1 MKTITKILD
10 EELAMNK
17 EELLKEYK
25 NVYGEDAKD
34 VFFSPGRINVIGEH
48 TDYNGGHV
56 FPAAISLGVYG
67 VYGPR
72 EDNKVRLYSG
82 NVDGDIVEFDLD
94 DSSVE
99 KDDRFW
105 TNYFK
110 GMLTY
115 LKERADGDKIN
126 HGFNLYIKATL
137 PSGSGLSSSAAIEM
151 LMGIILKDEFNLDV
165 DRVTLAKL
173 GQKTENEFVGLNSGI
188 MDQFACIMGKKDN
201 AIFLDTNTME
211 YEYKPLKLGE
221 YEIIIM
227 STNKEHTLADSAYN
241 DRVREC
247 HDALTKLQTKLNIK
261 ALGELD
267 EESFDEYSY
276 LINDET
282 EIRRA
287 RHAVFENQR
296 TLHAT
301 KAMEDADLE
310 KLGRLINAS
319 HVSLHYD
326 YEVTGKELDTLAEA
340 AWKQDGVLGARM
352 IGGGFGGSAIAI
364 VKKDKAEEFKKNVG
378 KIYRNKIGYDA
389 SFYDA
394 EIVDGTK
401 RI

>member
-1 MKTITKILD
+1 
-10 EELAMNK
+10 MNK
-17 EELLKEYK
+17 EELLKEYETTF
-25 NVYGEDAKD
+25 GEKGKD

-67 VYGPR
+67 IYGPR
-72 EDNKVRLYSG
+72 EDKKVRLFSG
-82 NVDGDIVEFDLD
+82 NVDGDIVEFDID
-94 DSSVE
+94 DTTVE

-110 GMLTY
+110 GMIAY
-115 LKERADGDKIN
+115 LREKYDNID
-126 HGFNLYIKATL
+126 HGFNLYIKANL

-165 DRVTLAKL
+165 DRIALAKM
-173 GQKTENEFVGLNSGI
+173 GQRTENEFVGLNSGI
-188 MDQFACIMGKKDN
+188 MDQFACIMGKKDS
-201 AIFLDTNTME
+201 AIFLDCNTLD
-211 YEYKPLKLGE
+211 YEYKPLALGD

-227 STNKEHTLADSAYN
+227 ATNKPHTLADSAYN

-247 HDALTKLQTKLNIK
+247 HDAVKKLQAKLDIK
-261 ALGELD
+261 TLGELD
-267 EESFDEYSY
+267 NDTFDEYAY
-276 LINDET
+276 LINNET
-282 EIRRA
+282 EIKRA
-287 RHAVFENQR
+287 RHAVSENQR
-296 TLHAT
+296 TLRAT
-301 KAMEDADLE
+301 KAMQDGDLE
-310 KLGRLINAS
+310 KLGRLIDAS

-326 YEVTGKELDTLAEA
+326 YEVTGQELDTLAEA
-340 AWKQDGVLGARM
+340 SWAQPGVLGARM

-364 VKKDKAEEFKKNVG
+364 VKKDQAEEFKKNVG
-378 KIYRNKIGYDA
+378 KIYRDKIGYDA

>member
-1 MKTITKILD
+1 
-10 EELAMNK
+10 MNK
-17 EELLKEYK
+17 DELIK
-25 NVYGEDAKD
+25 NYQKVFGKNEKD

-72 EDNKVRLYSG
+72 NDNKVCLYSG
-82 NVDGDIVEFDLD
+82 NIDGEIVEFDLND
-94 DSSVE
+94 DTVE

-105 TNYFK
+105 ANYFK
-110 GMLTY
+110 GMITY
-115 LKERADGDKIN
+115 LRQREDGNKIN
-126 HGFNLYIKATL
+126 HGFNLYIKADL

-151 LMGIILKDEFNLDV
+151 LMGMILKDEFDLDINRP
-165 DRVTLAKL
+165 DLARL

-188 MDQFACIMGKKDN
+188 MDQFACIMGKKDS
-201 AIFLDTNTME
+201 AIFLDCNTME
-211 YEYKPLKLGE
+211 YEYMPLKLGD

-227 STNKEHTLADSAYN
+227 STNKEHALADSAYN

-247 HDALTKLQTKLNIK
+247 KNALEKLQAKLDITS
-261 ALGELD
+261 LGELD
-267 EESFDEYSY
+267 SQIFDEYAY

-282 EIRRA
+282 EIKRA
-287 RHAVFENQR
+287 RHAVNENER
-296 TLHAT
+296 TIRAT
-301 KAMEDADLE
+301 KAMKNNDLE
-310 KLGRLINAS
+310 KLGHLINAS

-340 AWKQDGVLGARM
+340 SWKQDGVLGARM

-364 VKKDKAEEFKKNVG
+364 VKKDKAEAFKKNVG
-378 KIYRNKIGYDA
+378 KIYRDKVGYDA

-401 RI
+401 KI

>member
-1 MKTITKILD
+1 
-10 EELAMNK
+10 MNK
-17 EELLKEYK
+17 EELLKEYETTF
-25 NVYGEDAKD
+25 GEKSKD

-72 EDNKVRLYSG
+72 EDKKVCLFSG
-82 NVDGDIVEFDLD
+82 NVDGDIVEFDID
-94 DSSVE
+94 DTTVE

-105 TNYFK
+105 ANYFK
-110 GMLTY
+110 GMITY
-115 LKERADGDKIN
+115 LREKYDNID
-126 HGFNLYIKATL
+126 HGFNLYIKANL

-165 DRVTLAKL
+165 DRVALAKM
-173 GQKTENEFVGLNSGI
+173 GQRTENEFVGLNSGI
-188 MDQFACIMGKKDN
+188 MDQFACIMGKKDS
-201 AIFLDTNTME
+201 AIFLDCNTLD
-211 YEYKPLKLGE
+211 YEYKPLALGD

-227 STNKEHTLADSAYN
+227 ATNKPHTLADSAYN

-247 HDALTKLQTKLNIK
+247 HDAVKKLQAKLDIK
-261 ALGELD
+261 TLGELD
-267 EESFDEYSY
+267 NDTFDEYAY
-276 LINDET
+276 LINNET
-282 EIRRA
+282 EIKRA
-287 RHAVFENQR
+287 RHAVSENQR
-296 TLHAT
+296 TLRAT
-301 KAMEDADLE
+301 KAMQDGDLE
-310 KLGRLINAS
+310 KLGRLIDAS

-326 YEVTGKELDTLAEA
+326 YEVTGQELDTLAEA
-340 AWKQDGVLGARM
+340 SWAQPGVLGARM

-364 VKKDKAEEFKKNVG
+364 VKKDQAEAFKKNVG
-378 KIYRNKIGYDA
+378 KIYRDKIGYDA

>member
-1 MKTITKILD
+1 
-10 EELAMNK
+10 MNK
-17 EELLKEYK
+17 DELIK
-25 NVYGEDAKD
+25 NYQKVFDSLFSNYGI
-34 VFFSPGRINVIGEH
+34 SPGRINVIGEH
-48 TDYNGGHV
+48 TDYNGSHV

-72 EDNKVRLYSG
+72 NDNKVCLYSG
-82 NVDGDIVEFDLD
+82 NVDGEIVKFDLND
-94 DSSVE
+94 DTVE

-105 TNYFK
+105 ANYFK
-110 GMLTY
+110 GMITY
-115 LKERADGDKIN
+115 LRQREDGNKIN
-126 HGFNLYIKATL
+126 HGFNLYIKADL

-151 LMGIILKDEFNLDV
+151 LMGMILKDEFDLDINRP
-165 DRVTLAKL
+165 DLARL

-188 MDQFACIMGKKDN
+188 MDQFACIMGKKDS
-201 AIFLDTNTME
+201 AIFLDCNTME
-211 YEYKPLKLGE
+211 YEYMPLKLGD

-247 HDALTKLQTKLNIK
+247 KNALEKLKTKLDITS
-261 ALGELD
+261 LGELD
-267 EESFDEYSY
+267 SQTFDEYAY

-282 EIRRA
+282 EIKRA
-287 RHAVFENQR
+287 RHAVNENER
-296 TLHAT
+296 TIRAT
-301 KAMEDADLE
+301 KAMKDNDLE
-310 KLGRLINAS
+310 KLGHLINAS

-364 VKKDKAEEFKKNVG
+364 VKKDKAEAFKKNVG
-378 KIYRNKIGYDA
+378 EIYRDKVGYDA

-401 RI
+401 KI

>member
-1 MKTITKILD
+1 
-10 EELAMNK
+10 MNK
-17 EELLKEYK
+17 EELLKEYETTF
-25 NVYGEDAKD
+25 GEKGKD

-72 EDNKVRLYSG
+72 EDKKVCLFSG
-82 NVDGDIVEFDLD
+82 NVDGDIVEFDID
-94 DSSVE
+94 DTTVE

-105 TNYFK
+105 ANYFK
-110 GMLTY
+110 GMITY
-115 LKERADGDKIN
+115 LREKYDNID
-126 HGFNLYIKATL
+126 HGFNLYIKANL

-165 DRVTLAKL
+165 DRIALAKM
-173 GQKTENEFVGLNSGI
+173 GQRTENEFVGLNSGI
-188 MDQFACIMGKKDN
+188 MDQFACIMGKKDS
-201 AIFLDTNTME
+201 AIFLDCNTLD
-211 YEYKPLKLGE
+211 YEYKPLALGD

-227 STNKEHTLADSAYN
+227 ATNKPHTLADSAYN

-247 HDALTKLQTKLNIK
+247 HDAVKKLQAKLDIK
-261 ALGELD
+261 TLGELD
-267 EESFDEYSY
+267 NDTFDEYAY
-276 LINDET
+276 LINNET
-282 EIRRA
+282 EIKRA
-287 RHAVFENQR
+287 RHAVSENQR
-296 TLHAT
+296 TSRAT
-301 KAMEDADLE
+301 KAMQDGDLE
-310 KLGRLINAS
+310 KLGRLIDAS

-326 YEVTGKELDTLAEA
+326 YEVTGQELDTLAEA
-340 AWKQDGVLGARM
+340 SWAQPGVLGARM

-364 VKKDKAEEFKKNVG
+364 VKKDQAEAFKKNVG
-378 KIYRNKIGYDA
+378 KIYRDKIGYDA

>member
-1 MKTITKILD
+1 
-10 EELAMNK
+10 MNK
-17 EELLKEYK
+17 EELLKEYETTF
-25 NVYGEDAKD
+25 GEKCKD

-72 EDNKVRLYSG
+72 EDKKVCLFSG
-82 NVDGDIVEFDLD
+82 NVDGDIVEFDID
-94 DSSVE
+94 DTTVE

-105 TNYFK
+105 ANYFK
-110 GMLTY
+110 GMITY
-115 LKERADGDKIN
+115 LREKYDNID
-126 HGFNLYIKATL
+126 HGFNLYIKANL

-165 DRVTLAKL
+165 DRIALAKM
-173 GQKTENEFVGLNSGI
+173 GQRTENEFVGLNSGI
-188 MDQFACIMGKKDN
+188 MDQFACIMGKKDS
-201 AIFLDTNTME
+201 AIFLDCNTLD
-211 YEYKPLKLGE
+211 YEYKPLALGD

-227 STNKEHTLADSAYN
+227 ATNKPHTLADSAYN

-247 HDALTKLQTKLNIK
+247 HDAVKKLQAKLDIK
-261 ALGELD
+261 TLGELD
-267 EESFDEYSY
+267 NDTFDEYAY
-276 LINDET
+276 LINNET
-282 EIRRA
+282 EIKRA
-287 RHAVFENQR
+287 RHAVSENQR
-296 TLHAT
+296 TLRAT
-301 KAMEDADLE
+301 KAMQNGDLE
-310 KLGRLINAS
+310 KLGRLIDAS

-326 YEVTGKELDTLAEA
+326 YEVTGQELDTLAEA
-340 AWKQDGVLGARM
+340 SWAQPGVLGARM

-364 VKKDKAEEFKKNVG
+364 VKKDQAEAFKKNVG
-378 KIYRNKIGYDA
+378 KIYRDKIGYDA

>member
-1 MKTITKILD
+1 
-10 EELAMNK
+10 MNK
-17 EELLKEYK
+17 EELLKEYETTF
-25 NVYGEDAKD
+25 GEKGKD

-72 EDNKVRLYSG
+72 EDKKVCLFSG
-82 NVDGDIVEFDLD
+82 NVDGDIVEFDID
-94 DSSVE
+94 DTTVE

-105 TNYFK
+105 ANYFK
-110 GMLTY
+110 GMITY
-115 LKERADGDKIN
+115 LREKYDNID
-126 HGFNLYIKATL
+126 HGFNLYIKANL

-165 DRVTLAKL
+165 DRVALAKM
-173 GQKTENEFVGLNSGI
+173 GQRTENEFVGLNSGI
-188 MDQFACIMGKKDN
+188 MDQFACIMGKKDS
-201 AIFLDTNTME
+201 AIFLDCNTLD
-211 YEYKPLKLGE
+211 YEYKPLALGD

-227 STNKEHTLADSAYN
+227 ATNKPHTLADSAYN

-247 HDALTKLQTKLNIK
+247 HDAVKKLQAKLDIK
-261 ALGELD
+261 TLGELD
-267 EESFDEYSY
+267 NDTFDEYAY
-276 LINDET
+276 LINNET
-282 EIRRA
+282 EIKRA
-287 RHAVFENQR
+287 RHAVSENQR
-296 TLHAT
+296 TLRAT
-301 KAMEDADLE
+301 KAMQDGDLE
-310 KLGRLINAS
+310 KLGRLIDAS

-326 YEVTGKELDTLAEA
+326 YEVTGQELDTLAEA
-340 AWKQDGVLGARM
+340 SWAQPGILGARM

-364 VKKDKAEEFKKNVG
+364 VKKDQAEAFKKNVG
-378 KIYRNKIGYDA
+378 KIYRDKIGYDA

>member
-1 MKTITKILD
+1 
-10 EELAMNK
+10 MNK
-17 EELLKEYK
+17 EELLKEYETTF
-25 NVYGEDAKD
+25 GEKGKD

-72 EDNKVRLYSG
+72 EDKKVCLFSG
-82 NVDGDIVEFDLD
+82 NVDGDIVEFDID
-94 DSSVE
+94 DTTVE

-105 TNYFK
+105 ANYFK
-110 GMLTY
+110 GMITY
-115 LKERADGDKIN
+115 LREKYDNID
-126 HGFNLYIKATL
+126 HGFNLYIKANL

-165 DRVTLAKL
+165 DRIALAKM
-173 GQKTENEFVGLNSGI
+173 GQRTENEFVGLNSGI
-188 MDQFACIMGKKDN
+188 MDQFACIMGKKDS
-201 AIFLDTNTME
+201 AIFLDCNTLD
-211 YEYKPLKLGE
+211 YEYKPLALGD

-227 STNKEHTLADSAYN
+227 ATNKPHTLADSAYN

-247 HDALTKLQTKLNIK
+247 HDAVKKLQAKLDIK
-261 ALGELD
+261 TLGELD
-267 EESFDEYSY
+267 NDTFDEYAY
-276 LINDET
+276 LINNET
-282 EIRRA
+282 EIKHA
-287 RHAVFENQR
+287 RHAVSENQR
-296 TLHAT
+296 TLRAT
-301 KAMEDADLE
+301 KAMQDGDLE
-310 KLGRLINAS
+310 KLGRLIDAS

-326 YEVTGKELDTLAEA
+326 YEVTGQELDTLAEA
-340 AWKQDGVLGARM
+340 SWAQPGVLGARM

-364 VKKDKAEEFKKNVG
+364 VKKDQAEAFKKNVG
-378 KIYRNKIGYDA
+378 KIYRDKVGYDA

>member
-1 MKTITKILD
+1 
-10 EELAMNK
+10 MNK
-17 EELLKEYK
+17 EELLKEYETTF
-25 NVYGEDAKD
+25 GEKGKD

-72 EDNKVRLYSG
+72 EDKKVCLFSG
-82 NVDGDIVEFDLD
+82 NVDGDIVEFDID
-94 DSSVE
+94 DTTVE

-105 TNYFK
+105 ANYFK
-110 GMLTY
+110 GMITY
-115 LKERADGDKIN
+115 LREKYDNID
-126 HGFNLYIKATL
+126 HGFNLYIKANL

-165 DRVTLAKL
+165 DRIALAKM
-173 GQKTENEFVGLNSGI
+173 GQRTENEFVGLNSGI
-188 MDQFACIMGKKDN
+188 MDQFACIMGKKDS
-201 AIFLDTNTME
+201 AIFLDCNTLD
-211 YEYKPLKLGE
+211 YEYKPLALGD

-227 STNKEHTLADSAYN
+227 ATNKPHTLADSAYN

-247 HDALTKLQTKLNIK
+247 HDAVKKLQAKLDIK
-261 ALGELD
+261 TLGELD
-267 EESFDEYSY
+267 NDTFDEYAY
-276 LINDET
+276 LINNET
-282 EIRRA
+282 EIKRA
-287 RHAVFENQR
+287 RHAVSENQR
-296 TLHAT
+296 TLRAT
-301 KAMEDADLE
+301 SAMQDGDLE
-310 KLGRLINAS
+310 KLGRLIDAS

-326 YEVTGKELDTLAEA
+326 YEVTGQELDTLAEA
-340 AWKQDGVLGARM
+340 SWAQPGVLGARM

-364 VKKDKAEEFKKNVG
+364 VKKDQAEEFKKNVG
-378 KIYRNKIGYDA
+378 KIYRDKIGYDA

>member
-1 MKTITKILD
+1 
-10 EELAMNK
+10 MNK
-17 EELLKEYK
+17 EELLKEYETTF
-25 NVYGEDAKD
+25 GEKGKD

-72 EDNKVRLYSG
+72 EDKKVCLFSG
-82 NVDGDIVEFDLD
+82 NVDGDIVEFDID
-94 DSSVE
+94 DTTVE

-105 TNYFK
+105 ANNFK
-110 GMLTY
+110 GMITY
-115 LKERADGDKIN
+115 LREKYDNID
-126 HGFNLYIKATL
+126 HGFNLYIKANL

-165 DRVTLAKL
+165 DRIALAKM
-173 GQKTENEFVGLNSGI
+173 GQRTENEFVGLNSGI
-188 MDQFACIMGKKDN
+188 MDQFACIMGKKDS
-201 AIFLDTNTME
+201 AIFLDCNTLD
-211 YEYKPLKLGE
+211 YEYKPLALGD

-227 STNKEHTLADSAYN
+227 ATNKPHTLADSAYN

-247 HDALTKLQTKLNIK
+247 HDAVKKLQAKLDIK
-261 ALGELD
+261 TLGELD
-267 EESFDEYSY
+267 NDTFDEYAY
-276 LINDET
+276 LINNET
-282 EIRRA
+282 EIKRA
-287 RHAVFENQR
+287 RHAVSENQR
-296 TLHAT
+296 TLRAT
-301 KAMEDADLE
+301 NAMQDGDLE
-310 KLGRLINAS
+310 KLGRLIDAS

-326 YEVTGKELDTLAEA
+326 YEVTGQELDTLAEA
-340 AWKQDGVLGARM
+340 SWAQPGVLGARM

-364 VKKDKAEEFKKNVG
+364 VKKDQAEAFKKNVG
-378 KIYRNKIGYDA
+378 KIYRDKVGYDA

>member
-1 MKTITKILD
+1 
-10 EELAMNK
+10 MNK
-17 EELLKEYK
+17 DELIK
-25 NVYGEDAKD
+25 NYQKVFGKNEKD

-72 EDNKVRLYSG
+72 NDNKVCLYSG
-82 NVDGDIVEFDLD
+82 NIDGEIVEFDLND
-94 DSSVE
+94 DTVE

-105 TNYFK
+105 ANYFK
-110 GMLTY
+110 GMITY
-115 LKERADGDKIN
+115 LRQREDGNKIN
-126 HGFNLYIKATL
+126 HGFNLYIKADL

-151 LMGIILKDEFNLDV
+151 LMGMILKDEFDLDINRP
-165 DRVTLAKL
+165 DLARL

-188 MDQFACIMGKKDN
+188 MDQFACIMGKNDS
-201 AIFLDTNTME
+201 AIFLDCNTME
-211 YEYKPLKLGE
+211 YEYLPLKLGD

-247 HDALTKLQTKLNIK
+247 KNALEKLQTALDITS
-261 ALGELD
+261 LGELD
-267 EESFDEYSY
+267 SQTFDEYAY
-276 LINDET
+276 LIDDET
-282 EIRRA
+282 EIKRA
-287 RHAVFENQR
+287 RHAVNENER
-296 TLHAT
+296 TIRAT
-301 KAMEDADLE
+301 KAMKDNDLE
-310 KLGRLINAS
+310 KLGHLINAS
-319 HVSLHYD
+319 HVFLHYD

-364 VKKDKAEEFKKNVG
+364 VKKDKAEAFKKNVG
-378 KIYRNKIGYDA
+378 KIYRDKVGYDA

-401 RI
+401 KI

>member
-1 MKTITKILD
+1 
-10 EELAMNK
+10 MNK
-17 EELLKEYK
+17 DELIK
-25 NVYGEDAKD
+25 NYQKVFGKNEKD

-72 EDNKVRLYSG
+72 NDNKVCLYSG
-82 NVDGDIVEFDLD
+82 NIDGEIVEFDLND
-94 DSSVE
+94 DTVE

-110 GMLTY
+110 GMITY
-115 LKERADGDKIN
+115 LRQREDGNKIN
-126 HGFNLYIKATL
+126 HGFNLYIKADL

-151 LMGIILKDEFNLDV
+151 LMGMILKDEFDLDIK
-165 DRVTLAKL
+165 RPALARL

-188 MDQFACIMGKKDN
+188 MDQFACIMGKKDS
-201 AIFLDTNTME
+201 AIFLDCNTME
-211 YEYKPLKLGE
+211 YEYMPLKLGD

-247 HDALTKLQTKLNIK
+247 KNALEKLQTELDITS
-261 ALGELD
+261 LGELD
-267 EESFDEYSY
+267 SQTFDEYAY
-276 LINDET
+276 LINDKT
-282 EIRRA
+282 EIKRA
-287 RHAVFENQR
+287 RHAVNENER
-296 TLHAT
+296 TIRAT
-301 KAMEDADLE
+301 KAMKDNDLE
-310 KLGRLINAS
+310 KLGHLINAS

-364 VKKDKAEEFKKNVG
+364 VKKDKAEAFKKNVG
-378 KIYRNKIGYDA
+378 KIYRDQVGYDA

-401 RI
+401 KI

>member
-1 MKTITKILD
+1 
-10 EELAMNK
+10 MNK
-17 EELLKEYK
+17 EELLTEYEK
-25 NVYGEDAKD
+25 TFNENGQD

-72 EDNKVRLYSG
+72 DDTKVRLYSG
-82 NVDGDIVEFDLD
+82 DVDGDVVEFDIND
-94 DSSVE
+94 TTVE

-105 TNYFK
+105 ANYFK
-110 GMLTY
+110 GMITY
-115 LKERADGDKIN
+115 LREKYDNIN
-126 HGFNLYIKATL
+126 HGFNLYIKANL

-165 DRVTLAKL
+165 DRIALAKM
-173 GQKTENEFVGLNSGI
+173 GQRTENEFVGLNSGI
-188 MDQFACIMGKKDN
+188 MDQFACIMGKKDS
-201 AIFLDTNTME
+201 AIFLDCNTLE
-211 YEYKPLKLGE
+211 YEYKPLVLGD

-227 STNKEHTLADSAYN
+227 ATNKPHTLADSAYN

-247 HDALTKLQTKLNIK
+247 HDALEKLQQKLDVK
-261 ALGELD
+261 SLGELD
-267 EESFDEYSY
+267 NDTLDEYSY

-282 EIRRA
+282 ELKRA
-287 RHAVFENQR
+287 RHAVSENQR
-296 TLHAT
+296 TLRAT
-301 KAMEDADLE
+301 KAMQDGDLE
-310 KLGRLINAS
+310 KLGRLIDAS

-326 YEVTGKELDTLAEA
+326 YEVTGDELDTLAEA
-340 AWKQDGVLGARM
+340 SWKQPGVLGARM

-364 VKKDKAEEFKKNVG
+364 VKKSEAENFKQNVG
-378 KIYRNKIGYDA
+378 KIYRDKIGYDA

-401 RI
+401 KI

>member
-1 MKTITKILD
+1 
-10 EELAMNK
+10 MNK
-17 EELLKEYK
+17 EELLKEYETTF
-25 NVYGEDAKD
+25 GEKGKD

-72 EDNKVRLYSG
+72 EDKKVCLFSG
-82 NVDGDIVEFDLD
+82 NVDGDIVEFDID
-94 DSSVE
+94 DTTVE

-105 TNYFK
+105 ANYFK
-110 GMLTY
+110 GMITY
-115 LKERADGDKIN
+115 LREKYDNID
-126 HGFNLYIKATL
+126 HGFNLYIKANL

-165 DRVTLAKL
+165 DRIALAKM
-173 GQKTENEFVGLNSGI
+173 GQRTENEFVGLNSGI
-188 MDQFACIMGKKDN
+188 MDQFACIMGKKDS
-201 AIFLDTNTME
+201 AIFLDCNTLD
-211 YEYKPLKLGE
+211 YEYKPLALGD

-227 STNKEHTLADSAYN
+227 ATNKPHTLADSAYN

-247 HDALTKLQTKLNIK
+247 HDAVKKLQAKLDIK
-261 ALGELD
+261 TLGELD
-267 EESFDEYSY
+267 NDTFDEYAY
-276 LINDET
+276 LINNET
-282 EIRRA
+282 EIKRA
-287 RHAVFENQR
+287 RHAVSENQR
-296 TLHAT
+296 TLRAT
-301 KAMEDADLE
+301 NAMQDGDLE
-310 KLGRLINAS
+310 KLGRLIDAS

-326 YEVTGKELDTLAEA
+326 YEVTGQELDTLAEA
-340 AWKQDGVLGARM
+340 SWAQPGVLGARM

-364 VKKDKAEEFKKNVG
+364 VKKDQAEAFKKNVG
-378 KIYRNKIGYDA
+378 KIYLDKIGYDA

>member
-1 MKTITKILD
+1 
-10 EELAMNK
+10 MNK
-17 EELLKEYK
+17 DELIK
-25 NVYGEDAKD
+25 NYQKVFGKNEKD

-72 EDNKVRLYSG
+72 NDNKVCLYSG
-82 NVDGDIVEFDLD
+82 NIDGEIVEFDLND
-94 DSSVE
+94 DTVE

-105 TNYFK
+105 ANYFK
-110 GMLTY
+110 GMITY
-115 LKERADGDKIN
+115 LRQREDGNKIN
-126 HGFNLYIKATL
+126 HGFNLYIKADL

-151 LMGIILKDEFNLDV
+151 LMGMILKDEFDLDINRP
-165 DRVTLAKL
+165 DLARL

-188 MDQFACIMGKKDN
+188 MDQFACIMGKKDS
-201 AIFLDTNTME
+201 AIFLDCNTME
-211 YEYKPLKLGE
+211 YEYLPLKLGD

-247 HDALTKLQTKLNIK
+247 KNALEKLQTALDITS
-261 ALGELD
+261 LGELD
-267 EESFDEYSY
+267 SQTFDEYAY

-282 EIRRA
+282 EIKRA
-287 RHAVFENQR
+287 RHAVNENER
-296 TLHAT
+296 TIRAT
-301 KAMEDADLE
+301 KAMKDNDLE
-310 KLGRLINAS
+310 KLGHLINAS

-364 VKKDKAEEFKKNVG
+364 VKKDKAEEFKKNVS
-378 KIYRNKIGYDA
+378 KIYHDKVGYDA

-401 RI
+401 KI

>member
-1 MKTITKILD
+1 
-10 EELAMNK
+10 MNK
-17 EELLKEYK
+17 EELLKEYETTF
-25 NVYGEDAKD
+25 GEKGKD

-72 EDNKVRLYSG
+72 EDKKVCLFSG
-82 NVDGDIVEFDLD
+82 NVDGDIVEFDID
-94 DSSVE
+94 DTTVE

-105 TNYFK
+105 ANYFK
-110 GMLTY
+110 GMITY
-115 LKERADGDKIN
+115 LREKYDNID
-126 HGFNLYIKATL
+126 HGFNLYIKANL

-165 DRVTLAKL
+165 DRIALAKM
-173 GQKTENEFVGLNSGI
+173 GQRTENEFVGLNSGI
-188 MDQFACIMGKKDN
+188 MDQFACIMGKKDS
-201 AIFLDTNTME
+201 AIFLDCNTLD
-211 YEYKPLKLGE
+211 YEYKPLALGD

-227 STNKEHTLADSAYN
+227 ATNKPHTLADSAYN

-247 HDALTKLQTKLNIK
+247 HDAVKKLQAKLDIK
-261 ALGELD
+261 TLGELD
-267 EESFDEYSY
+267 NDTFDEYAY
-276 LINDET
+276 LINNET
-282 EIRRA
+282 EIKRA
-287 RHAVFENQR
+287 RHAISENQR
-296 TLHAT
+296 TLRAT
-301 KAMEDADLE
+301 KAMQDGDLE
-310 KLGRLINAS
+310 KLGRLIDAS

-326 YEVTGKELDTLAEA
+326 YEVTGQELDTLAEA
-340 AWKQDGVLGARM
+340 SWAQPGVLGARM

-364 VKKDKAEEFKKNVG
+364 VKKDQAEAFKKNVG
-378 KIYRNKIGYDA
+378 KIYRDKIGYDA

>member
-1 MKTITKILD
+1 
-10 EELAMNK
+10 MNK

-25 NVYGEDAKD
+25 TTFGEKGKD

-67 VYGPR
+67 IYGPR
-72 EDNKVRLYSG
+72 EDKKVRLFSG
-82 NVDGDIVEFDLD
+82 NVDGDIVEFDID
-94 DSSVE
+94 DTTVE

-110 GMLTY
+110 GMIAY
-115 LKERADGDKIN
+115 LREKYDNID
-126 HGFNLYIKATL
+126 HGFNLYIKANL

-151 LMGIILKDEFNLDV
+151 LMGIILKDEFDLDV
-165 DRVTLAKL
+165 DRIALAKM
-173 GQKTENEFVGLNSGI
+173 GQRTENEFVGLNSGI
-188 MDQFACIMGKKDN
+188 MDQFACIMGKKDS
-201 AIFLDTNTME
+201 AIFLDCNSLD
-211 YEYKPLKLGE
+211 YEYLPLALSD

-227 STNKEHTLADSAYN
+227 ATNKEHTLADSAYN
-241 DRVREC
+241 NRVREC
-247 HDALTKLQTKLNIK
+247 HNALEKLQKQLDIK
-261 ALGELD
+261 SLGELD
-267 EESFDEYSY
+267 NDTLDEYSY

-282 EIRRA
+282 ELKRA
-287 RHAVFENQR
+287 RHAVSENQR
-296 TLHAT
+296 TLRAT
-301 KAMEDADLE
+301 KAMKSGDLA

-319 HVSLHYD
+319 HISLHYD
-326 YEVTGKELDTLAEA
+326 YEVTGKELDTLVEA
-340 AWKQDGVLGARM
+340 SWKQPGVLGARM

-364 VKKDKAEEFKKNVG
+364 VKKDQAEAFKKNVG
-378 KIYRNKIGYDA
+378 KIYRDKIGYDA

>member
-1 MKTITKILD
+1 
-10 EELAMNK
+10 MNK
-17 EELLKEYK
+17 EELLKEYETTF
-25 NVYGEDAKD
+25 GEKGKD

-72 EDNKVRLYSG
+72 EDKKVRLFSG
-82 NVDGDIVEFDLD
+82 NVDGDIVEFDID
-94 DSSVE
+94 DTTVE

-110 GMLTY
+110 GMIAY
-115 LKERADGDKIN
+115 LREKYDNID
-126 HGFNLYIKATL
+126 HGFNLYIKANL

-151 LMGIILKDEFNLDV
+151 LMGIILKDEFDLDV
-165 DRVTLAKL
+165 DRIALATM
-173 GQKTENEFVGLNSGI
+173 GQRTENEFVGLNSGI
-188 MDQFACIMGKKDN
+188 MDQFACIMGKKDS
-201 AIFLDTNTME
+201 AIFLDCNSLD
-211 YEYKPLKLGE
+211 YEYLPLALSD

-227 STNKEHTLADSAYN
+227 ATNKEHTLADSAYN
-241 DRVREC
+241 NRVREC
-247 HDALTKLQTKLNIK
+247 HNALEKLQKQLDIK
-261 ALGELD
+261 SLGELD
-267 EESFDEYSY
+267 NDTLDEYSY

-282 EIRRA
+282 ELKRA
-287 RHAVFENQR
+287 RHAVSENQR
-296 TLHAT
+296 TLRAT
-301 KAMEDADLE
+301 KAMKSGDLA

-319 HVSLHYD
+319 HISLHYD
-326 YEVTGKELDTLAEA
+326 YEVTGKELDTLVEA
-340 AWKQDGVLGARM
+340 SWKQPGVLGARM

-364 VKKDKAEEFKKNVG
+364 VKKSEAENFKQEVG
-378 KIYRNKIGYDA
+378 KIYRDKIGYDA

>member
-1 MKTITKILD
+1 
-10 EELAMNK
+10 MNK
-17 EELLKEYK
+17 EELLKEYETTF
-25 NVYGEDAKD
+25 GEKGKD

-72 EDNKVRLYSG
+72 EDKKVCLFSG
-82 NVDGDIVEFDLD
+82 NVDGDIVEFDID
-94 DSSVE
+94 DTTVE

-105 TNYFK
+105 ANYFK
-110 GMLTY
+110 GMITY
-115 LKERADGDKIN
+115 LREKYDNID
-126 HGFNLYIKATL
+126 HGFNLYIKANL

-165 DRVTLAKL
+165 DRIALAKM
-173 GQKTENEFVGLNSGI
+173 GQRTENEFVGLNSGI
-188 MDQFACIMGKKDN
+188 MDQFACIMGKKDS
-201 AIFLDTNTME
+201 AIFLDCNTLD
-211 YEYKPLKLGE
+211 YEYKPLALGD

-227 STNKEHTLADSAYN
+227 ATNKPHTLADSAYN

-247 HDALTKLQTKLNIK
+247 HDAVKKLQAKLDIK
-261 ALGELD
+261 TLGELD
-267 EESFDEYSY
+267 NDTFDEYAY
-276 LINDET
+276 LINNKT
-282 EIRRA
+282 EIKRA
-287 RHAVFENQR
+287 RHAVSENQR
-296 TLHAT
+296 TLRAT
-301 KAMEDADLE
+301 KAMQDGDLE
-310 KLGRLINAS
+310 KLGRLIDAS

-326 YEVTGKELDTLAEA
+326 YEVTGQELDTLAEA
-340 AWKQDGVLGARM
+340 SWAQPGVLGARM

-364 VKKDKAEEFKKNVG
+364 VKKDQAEEFKKNVG
-378 KIYRNKIGYDA
+378 KIYRDKIGYDA

>member
-1 MKTITKILD
+1 
-10 EELAMNK
+10 MNK
-17 EELLKEYK
+17 EELLKEYETTF
-25 NVYGEDAKD
+25 GEKGKD

-72 EDNKVRLYSG
+72 EDKKVCLFSG
-82 NVDGDIVEFDLD
+82 NVDGDIVEFDID
-94 DSSVE
+94 DTTVE

-105 TNYFK
+105 ANYFK
-110 GMLTY
+110 GMITY
-115 LKERADGDKIN
+115 LREKYDNID
-126 HGFNLYIKATL
+126 HGFNLYIKANL

-165 DRVTLAKL
+165 DRIALAKM
-173 GQKTENEFVGLNSGI
+173 GQRTENEFVGLNSGI
-188 MDQFACIMGKKDN
+188 MDQFACIMGKKDS
-201 AIFLDTNTME
+201 AIFLDCNTLD
-211 YEYKPLKLGE
+211 YEYKPLALGD

-227 STNKEHTLADSAYN
+227 ATNKPHTLADSAYN

-247 HDALTKLQTKLNIK
+247 HDAVKKLQAKLDVK
-261 ALGELD
+261 TLGELD
-267 EESFDEYSY
+267 NDTFDEYAY
-276 LINDET
+276 LINNET
-282 EIRRA
+282 EIKRA
-287 RHAVFENQR
+287 RHAVSENQR
-296 TLHAT
+296 TLRAT
-301 KAMEDADLE
+301 KAMQDGDLE
-310 KLGRLINAS
+310 KLGRLIDAS

-326 YEVTGKELDTLAEA
+326 YEVTGQELDTLAEA
-340 AWKQDGVLGARM
+340 SWAQPGVLGARM

-364 VKKDKAEEFKKNVG
+364 VKKDQAEAFKKNVG
-378 KIYRNKIGYDA
+378 KIYRDKIGYDA

>member
-1 MKTITKILD
+1 
-10 EELAMNK
+10 MNK
-17 EELLKEYK
+17 EELLKEYETTF
-25 NVYGEDAKD
+25 GEKGKD

-72 EDNKVRLYSG
+72 EDKKVCLFSG
-82 NVDGDIVEFDLD
+82 NVDGDIVEFDID
-94 DSSVE
+94 DTTVE

-105 TNYFK
+105 ANYFK
-110 GMLTY
+110 GMITY
-115 LKERADGDKIN
+115 LREKYDNID
-126 HGFNLYIKATL
+126 HGFNLYIKANL

-165 DRVTLAKL
+165 DRIALAKM
-173 GQKTENEFVGLNSGI
+173 GQRTENEFVGLNSGI
-188 MDQFACIMGKKDN
+188 MDQFACIMGKKDS
-201 AIFLDTNTME
+201 AIFLDCNTLD
-211 YEYKPLKLGE
+211 YEYKPLALGD

-227 STNKEHTLADSAYN
+227 ATNKPHTLADSAYN

-247 HDALTKLQTKLNIK
+247 HDAVKKLQAKLDIK
-261 ALGELD
+261 TLGELD
-267 EESFDEYSY
+267 NDTFDEYAY
-276 LINDET
+276 LINNET
-282 EIRRA
+282 EIKRA
-287 RHAVFENQR
+287 RHAVSENQR
-296 TLHAT
+296 TLRAT
-301 KAMEDADLE
+301 KAMQNGDLE
-310 KLGRLINAS
+310 KWGRLIDAS

-326 YEVTGKELDTLAEA
+326 YEVTGQELDTLAEA
-340 AWKQDGVLGARM
+340 SWAQPGVLGARM

-364 VKKDKAEEFKKNVG
+364 VKKDQAEAFKKNVG
-378 KIYRNKIGYDA
+378 KIYRDKIGYDA

>member
-1 MKTITKILD
+1 
-10 EELAMNK
+10 MNK
-17 EELLKEYK
+17 EELLKEYETTF
-25 NVYGEDAKD
+25 GEKGKD

-72 EDNKVRLYSG
+72 EDKKVCLFSG
-82 NVDGDIVEFDLD
+82 NVDGDIVEFDID
-94 DSSVE
+94 DTTVE

-105 TNYFK
+105 ANYFK
-110 GMLTY
+110 GMITY
-115 LKERADGDKIN
+115 LREKYDNID
-126 HGFNLYIKATL
+126 HGFNLYIKANL

-165 DRVTLAKL
+165 DRIALAKM
-173 GQKTENEFVGLNSGI
+173 GQRTENEFVGLNSGI
-188 MDQFACIMGKKDN
+188 MDQFTCIMGKKDS
-201 AIFLDTNTME
+201 AIFLDCNTLD
-211 YEYKPLKLGE
+211 YEYKPLALGD

-227 STNKEHTLADSAYN
+227 ATNKPHTLADSAYN

-247 HDALTKLQTKLNIK
+247 HDAVKKLQAKLDIK
-261 ALGELD
+261 TLGELD
-267 EESFDEYSY
+267 NDTFDEYAY
-276 LINDET
+276 LINNET
-282 EIRRA
+282 EIKRA
-287 RHAVFENQR
+287 RHAVSENQR
-296 TLHAT
+296 TLRAT
-301 KAMEDADLE
+301 KAMQNGDLE
-310 KLGRLINAS
+310 KLGRLIDAS

-326 YEVTGKELDTLAEA
+326 YEVTGQELDTLAEA
-340 AWKQDGVLGARM
+340 SWAQPGVLGARM

-364 VKKDKAEEFKKNVG
+364 VKKDQAEAFKKNVG
-378 KIYRNKIGYDA
+378 KIYRDKIGYDA

>member
-1 MKTITKILD
+1 
-10 EELAMNK
+10 MNK
-17 EELLKEYK
+17 EELLKEYETTF
-25 NVYGEDAKD
+25 GEKGKD

-72 EDNKVRLYSG
+72 EDKKVCLFSG
-82 NVDGDIVEFDLD
+82 NVDGDIVEFDID
-94 DSSVE
+94 DTIVE

-105 TNYFK
+105 ANYFK
-110 GMLTY
+110 GMITY
-115 LKERADGDKIN
+115 LREKYDNID
-126 HGFNLYIKATL
+126 HGFNLYIKANL

-165 DRVTLAKL
+165 DRIALAKM
-173 GQKTENEFVGLNSGI
+173 GQRTENEFVGLNSGI
-188 MDQFACIMGKKDN
+188 MDQFACIMGKKDS
-201 AIFLDTNTME
+201 AIFLDCNTLD
-211 YEYKPLKLGE
+211 YEYKPLALGD

-227 STNKEHTLADSAYN
+227 ATNKPHTLADSAYN

-247 HDALTKLQTKLNIK
+247 HDAVKKLQAKLDIK
-261 ALGELD
+261 TLGELD
-267 EESFDEYSY
+267 NDTFDEYAY
-276 LINDET
+276 LINNET
-282 EIRRA
+282 EIKRA
-287 RHAVFENQR
+287 RHAVSENQR
-296 TLHAT
+296 TLRAT
-301 KAMEDADLE
+301 KAMQDGDLE
-310 KLGRLINAS
+310 KLGRLIDAS

-326 YEVTGKELDTLAEA
+326 YEVTGQELDTLAEA
-340 AWKQDGVLGARM
+340 SWAQPGVLGARM

-364 VKKDKAEEFKKNVG
+364 VKKDQAEEFKKNVG
-378 KIYRNKIGYDA
+378 KIYRDKIGYDA

>member
-1 MKTITKILD
+1 
-10 EELAMNK
+10 MNK
-17 EELLKEYK
+17 EELLKEYETTF
-25 NVYGEDAKD
+25 GEKGKD

-72 EDNKVRLYSG
+72 EDKKVCLFSG
-82 NVDGDIVEFDLD
+82 NVDGDIVEFDID
-94 DSSVE
+94 DTTVE

-105 TNYFK
+105 ANYFK
-110 GMLTY
+110 GMITY
-115 LKERADGDKIN
+115 LREKYDNID
-126 HGFNLYIKATL
+126 HGFNLYIKANL

-165 DRVTLAKL
+165 DRIALAKM
-173 GQKTENEFVGLNSGI
+173 GQRTENEFVGLNSGI
-188 MDQFACIMGKKDN
+188 MDQFACIMGKKDS
-201 AIFLDTNTME
+201 AIFLDCNTLD
-211 YEYKPLKLGE
+211 YEYKPLALGD

-227 STNKEHTLADSAYN
+227 ATNKPHTLADSAYN

-247 HDALTKLQTKLNIK
+247 HDAVKKLQAKLDIK
-261 ALGELD
+261 TLGELD
-267 EESFDEYSY
+267 NDTFDEYAY
-276 LINDET
+276 LINNET
-282 EIRRA
+282 EIKRA
-287 RHAVFENQR
+287 RHAVSENQR
-296 TLHAT
+296 TLRAT
-301 KAMEDADLE
+301 KAVQDGDLE
-310 KLGRLINAS
+310 KLGRLIDAS

-326 YEVTGKELDTLAEA
+326 YEVTGQELDTLAEA
-340 AWKQDGVLGARM
+340 SWAQPGVLGARM

-364 VKKDKAEEFKKNVG
+364 VKKDQAEAFKKNVG
-378 KIYRNKIGYDA
+378 KIYRDKIGYDA

>member
-1 MKTITKILD
+1 
-10 EELAMNK
+10 MNK
-17 EELLKEYK
+17 EELLKEYETTF
-25 NVYGEDAKD
+25 GEKGKD

-72 EDNKVRLYSG
+72 EDKKVCLFSG
-82 NVDGDIVEFDLD
+82 NVDGDIVEFDID
-94 DSSVE
+94 DTTVE

-105 TNYFK
+105 ANYFK
-110 GMLTY
+110 GMITY
-115 LKERADGDKIN
+115 LREKYDNID
-126 HGFNLYIKATL
+126 HGFNLYIKANL

-165 DRVTLAKL
+165 DRIALSKM
-173 GQKTENEFVGLNSGI
+173 GQRTENEFVGLNSGI
-188 MDQFACIMGKKDN
+188 MDQFACIMGKKDS
-201 AIFLDTNTME
+201 AIFLDCNTLD
-211 YEYKPLKLGE
+211 YEYKPLALGD

-227 STNKEHTLADSAYN
+227 ATNKPHTLADSAYN

-247 HDALTKLQTKLNIK
+247 HDAVKKLQAKLDIK
-261 ALGELD
+261 TLGELD
-267 EESFDEYSY
+267 NDTFDEYAY
-276 LINDET
+276 LINNET
-282 EIRRA
+282 EIKRA
-287 RHAVFENQR
+287 RHAVSENQR
-296 TLHAT
+296 TLRAT
-301 KAMEDADLE
+301 KAMQDGDLE
-310 KLGRLINAS
+310 KLGRLIDAS

-326 YEVTGKELDTLAEA
+326 YEVTGQELDTLAEA
-340 AWKQDGVLGARM
+340 SWAQPGVLGARM

-364 VKKDKAEEFKKNVG
+364 VKKDQAEAFKKNVG
-378 KIYRNKIGYDA
+378 KIYRDKIGYDA